1 MEINSLK
8 LERAKL
14 LAEIEDSGD
23 EPLDLI
29 SRLGNLTFRIYQLEK
44 ASNRKLKNLTD
55 ED

>member
-14 LAEIEDSGD
+14 LAEIEALGG
-23 EPLDLI
+23 EPLDLML
-29 SRLGNLTFRIYQLEK
+29 RLGNLAFRIYQLEK
-44 ASNRKLKNLTD
+44 VSNRKLKNLTD